1 MGQSKN
7 LFIAHREEMLA
18 QMNRKELAQEAEYYA
33 TKLLEQKEPE
43 EILSQTLR
51 IESFVSAI
59 NKELKTKITENTS
72 FGGVEFSE
80 GQRTVLNFK
89 EDPIYNDLHNE
100 LKNREDLL
108 KARVKLM
115 KPIFDENGEEVPLIS
130 STTSSFIK
138 ASIK

>member
-59 NKELKTKITENTS
+59 NKELKTKVTENTS

-89 EDPIYNDLHNE
+89 EDAIYNDLHNE

-115 KPIFDENGEEVPLIS
+115 KPIFDENGEEVPLVS

>member
-1 MGQSKN
+1 MGHSNN
-7 LFIAHREEMLA
+7 LFIAQREEMLA
-18 QMNRKELAQEAEYYA
+18 QMNRKELAQEAEFYA
-33 TKLLEQKEPE
+33 TKLLEEKEPE

-89 EDPIYNDLHNE
+89 EDPIYLELYNE

-115 KPIFDENGEEVPLIS
+115 KPIFDENGEEVPIVSS
-130 STTSSFIK
+130 STTSFIK
-138 ASIK
+138 ATIK

>member
-1 MGQSKN
+1 MGHSNN
-7 LFIAHREEMLA
+7 LFIAQREEMLA
-18 QMNRKELAQEAEYYA
+18 QMNRKELAQEAEFYA
-33 TKLLEQKEPE
+33 TKLLEEKEPE

-89 EDPIYNDLHNE
+89 EDPIYLELYNE

-115 KPIFDENGEEVPLIS
+115 KPIFDENGEEVPIVSS
-130 STTSSFIK
+130 STTSFIK
-138 ASIK
+138 AVIK

>member
-18 QMNRKELAQEAEYYA
+18 QMNRKELAQEAEFYA
-33 TKLLEQKEPE
+33 TKLLEEKEPE

-89 EDPIYNDLHNE
+89 EDPIYLELYNE

-115 KPIFDENGEEVPLIS
+115 KPIFDENGEEVPIVSS
-130 STTSSFIK
+130 STTSFIK
-138 ASIK
+138 ATIK

>member
-7 LFIAHREEMLA
+7 LFIAHQEEMLA
-18 QMNRKELAQEAEYYA
+18 QMNRKELAQEAEFYA
-33 TKLLEQKEPE
+33 TKLLEEKEPE

-59 NKELKTKITENTS
+59 NKELKAKITENTS
-72 FGGVEFSE
+72 FGWVEFSE
-80 GQRTVLNFK
+80 GQRTILNYK

-115 KPIFDENGEEVPLIS
+115 KPIFDENGEEVPLVS

>member
-18 QMNRKELAQEAEYYA
+18 QMNRKELAQEAEFYA

-59 NKELKTKITENTS
+59 NKELKAKVTENTS

-115 KPIFDENGEEVPLIS
+115 KPIFDENGEEVPLVS

>member
-18 QMNRKELAQEAEYYA
+18 QMNRKELAQEAEFYA

-115 KPIFDENGEEVPLIS
+115 KPIYDENGEEVPLVS